1 MKHGLSVLAGA
12 ILVVFTLACSGF
24 IPEPPPEGPSVI
36 DLGPEASAAEAGN
49 ALLKTCRALL
59 VAGDDRALDC
69 MHPTGH
75 FAFSEKENGV
85 ENATESSGEELRM
98 IWASLN
104 MLGLAADEDWAVLLP
119 ESLVFDDAGEGTAR
133 AVADLDIEGARMHLE
148 LEVGQ
153 DEQGG
158 WRFTDVKWTIE
169 Q

>member
-1 MKHGLSVLAGA
+1 
-12 ILVVFTLACSGF
+12 
-24 IPEPPPEGPSVI
+24 
-36 DLGPEASAAEAGN
+36 
-49 ALLKTCRALL
+49 
-59 VAGDDRALDC
+59 
-69 MHPTGH
+69 
-75 FAFSEKENGV
+75 
-85 ENATESSGEELRM
+85 M